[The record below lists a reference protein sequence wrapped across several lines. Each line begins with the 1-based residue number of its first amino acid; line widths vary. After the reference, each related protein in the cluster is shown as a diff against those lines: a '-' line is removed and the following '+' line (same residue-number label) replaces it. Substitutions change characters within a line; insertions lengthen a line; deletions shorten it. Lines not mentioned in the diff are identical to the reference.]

1 MDLSNSPGLTRN
13 QNLAKLFLQHVHYV
27 AASRVTTLE
36 GLQIISW
43 KLELISV
50 NKDVREHMDYLKTH
64 KKVQLCYTPVYN
76 MLAGMKCF
84 FFQHKELI

>member
-1 MDLSNSPGLTRN
+1 MDLTDSPGLTKN

-43 KLELISV
+43 KPELVSV
-50 NKDVREHMDYLKTH
+50 NTDVKEHMDYLKTH
-64 KKVQLCYTPVYN
+64 RKVQLCYTSVYN
-76 MLAGMKCF
+76 MLAGIKCCF
-84 FFQHKELI
+84 LNTRS